1 MSIVSFIVIAI
12 AFGIS
17 AMLLMRRCAEVAP
30 IPLSEGLLVS
40 FTVAVVHAA
49 LYCLGIYLGNI
60 LRFELPD
67 NPDAF
72 TRANSFVLLGLSV
85 FVALKMVWPYL
96 GKKTQPASYALNA
109 GMFRVLLFTVATG
122 INGFLL
128 GIGIGFMV
136 ALAGHIHSALWPLL
150 VATFLFSYLGIMY
163 GRQHVKLRPRRWI
176 IVSALILIVTA
187 IAAVVNAG

>member
-96 GKKTQPASYALNA
+96 NTADVLRSQCGHVPCAPFHGSHGHQWFPFGYWHRVYGSFGRSY
-109 GMFRVLLFTVATG
+109 
-122 INGFLL
+122 
-128 GIGIGFMV
+128 
-136 ALAGHIHSALWPLL
+136 S
-150 VATFLFSYLGIMY
+150 
-163 GRQHVKLRPRRWI
+163 
-176 IVSALILIVTA
+176 
-187 IAAVVNAG
+187 